1 MEITF
6 GIWKLTLKNSL
17 NPYALLT
24 KNLYLVKFKIA
35 MKKIYLVL
43 FIGFFAFSTN
53 AQNLLEDYKK
63 QYPDFNELVVNDNQS
78 YDFSIE
84 NNKLKVIQNNQYES
98 IILTENGIQNNKESF
113 TYSELVKLLGYEAYS
128 VINDNG
134 REKKI
139 KVTQT
144 NEIQSGQSSVFYDDV
159 KERQL
164 IFPNLEAGS
173 KKVYNYQTEFVDPY
187 LLHKF
192 IFGSNLPIKSSTLEI
207 KTEKDINIG
216 YKIFNDESNSIVFS
230 KTEKKGKWIYK
241 WTQKEIKPV
250 KFESNSPGYLY
261 LVPHINIYIK
271 DYTIDGKKVDI
282 LDDVNKLYTYYKSFT
297 KNLNQTE
304 DPTLKAITLKI
315 TENQANDDDKMKSIF
330 YWVKDNI
337 KYVAFENGY
346 EGFIPREAS
355 LICERKFG
363 DCKDMAS
370 IITAMAKY
378 ANVKNVYISWIGTRD
393 IPYSYNELATPA
405 VDNHM
410 IAVYKKGDE
419 YVFLDATDKETI
431 YGIPTAFIQ
440 GKEALYGDGENF
452 KIIPV
457 PIIPAEKNGINEQV
471 KLAIEKDKLVGS
483 GKLQFNG
490 YNRSHIL
497 SRIGDATNKTR
508 FEMIK
513 SLVLK
518 GNNKFNLKDFTE
530 ENIKDRDKPYQI
542 NYNFDLG
549 NYIVRADKEIYI
561 NLFLE
566 KPLEKTTIEKD
577 RIAKF
582 EFDFLTF
589 INSQYEFEIPKN
601 CTVKY
606 LPKNFSLDNDY
617 LKVDFVYEVKNNKI
631 ILNIQLKQKKLLL
644 DKSDFEEWNKTIKN
658 LKNNYTETLIL
669 LEK

>member
-1 MEITF
+1 MNWLKLSNKRLYILAF
-6 GIWKLTLKNSL
+6 YGI
-17 NPYALLT
+17 
-24 KNLYLVKFKIA
+24 
-35 MKKIYLVL
+35 
-43 FIGFFAFSTN
+43 FAFTGN
-53 AQNLLEDYKK
+53 AQNSFDAYKK
-63 QYPDFNELVVNDNQS
+63 QYPDFNELVLNDVQL

-84 NNKLKVIQNNQYES
+84 NNKLKVVQDNQYES
-98 IILTENGIQNNKESF
+98 MILTENGIQGNKESF
-113 TYSELVKLLGYEAYS
+113 NYSELVKLLGYEAYS
-128 VINDNG
+128 AITIAG
-134 REKKI
+134 KEKKI

-144 NEIQSGQSSVFYDDV
+144 SEVQSGQSSVFYDDV

-164 IFPNLEAGS
+164 IFPNLEAGA
-173 KKVYNYQTEFVDPY
+173 KKMYNYQVEFIDPF

-192 IFGSNLPIKSSTLEI
+192 IFGSHLPIKNSTLEI
-207 KTEKDINIG
+207 KTDKNINIG
-216 YKIFNDESNSIVFS
+216 YKIFNDPSNLIEFS
-230 KTEKKGKWIYK
+230 KTEKKGKWVYK
-241 WTQKEIKPV
+241 WTLKDIKPV
-250 KFESNSPGYLY
+250 KMEGNSPGYLY
-261 LVPHINIYIK
+261 IIPHINVYIK
-271 DYTIDGKKVDI
+271 DYTVNNKKVDVLGDI
-282 LDDVNKLYTYYKSFT
+282 DKLFAYYKGFT

-315 TENQANDDDKMKSIF
+315 TENLTNDEDKVKSIF

-337 KYVAFENGY
+337 KYIAFENGY

-378 ANVKNVYISWIGTRD
+378 ANVKNVYIAWIGTRD

-410 IAVYKKGDE
+410 IAVYKKGE
-419 YVFLDATDKETI
+419 QHIFLDATDKETL

-440 GKEALYGDGENF
+440 GKEAMYDNGDTY

-457 PIIPAEKNGINEQV
+457 PVVTAEKNEVKELV
-471 KLAIEKDKLVGS
+471 KLKIEKDKLVGS
-483 GKLQFNG
+483 GKVEFIG
-490 YNRSHIL
+490 YNRSRIL

-518 GNNKFNLKDFTE
+518 GNNKFNLKDYTE
-530 ENIKDRDKPYQI
+530 ENIKDRDKSYQI
-542 NYNFDLG
+542 DYNFDLG
-549 NYIVRADKEIYI
+549 NYIVKVDKEMYV
-561 NLFLE
+561 NLFLDR
-566 KPLEKTTIEKD
+566 PLEKMILEKD
-577 RIAKF
+577 RSSKF
-582 EFDFLTF
+582 EFEHLNY
-589 INSQYEFEIPKN
+589 INSQYEMDIPQN

-617 LKVDFVYEVKNNKI
+617 LKADFVYELKNNKI
-631 ILNIQLKQKKLLL
+631 LLHSQLKQKKLML
-644 DKSDFEEWNKTIKN
+644 DKPDFELWNKSIKE
-658 LKNNYTETLIL
+658 LKSNYTDTLIL

>member
-1 MEITF
+1 MN
-6 GIWKLTLKNSL
+6 WLKLSNKHL
-17 NPYALLT
+17 YALAF
-24 KNLYLVKFKIA
+24 YGI
-35 MKKIYLVL
+35 
-43 FIGFFAFSTN
+43 FAFTGN
-53 AQNLLEDYKK
+53 AQDSFDEYKK
-63 QYPDFNELVVNDNQS
+63 QYPDFNELILNDVQT

-84 NNKLKVIQNNQYES
+84 NEKLKVVQDNQYES
-98 IILTENGIQNNKESF
+98 IILNENGILGNKESF
-113 TYSELVKLLGYEAYS
+113 SYSELVKLLGYEAYS
-128 VINDNG
+128 SVNVG
-134 REKKI
+134 GKEKKI

-144 NEIQSGQSSVFYDDV
+144 NEVQSGQSSVFYDNV

-164 IFPNLEAGS
+164 LFPNLEAGA
-173 KKVYNYQTEFVDPY
+173 KKMYNYQVEFIDPF

-192 IFGSNLPIKSSTLEI
+192 IFGSHLPIKNSTLEI
-207 KTEKDINIG
+207 RTDKNINIG

-230 KTEKKGKWIYK
+230 KTEKKGKWVYK
-241 WTQKEIKPV
+241 WTYKDVKPV
-250 KFESNSPGYLY
+250 KMEGNSPGYLY
-261 LVPHINIYIK
+261 IIPHINIYIK
-271 DYTIDGKKVDI
+271 DYTINNKKVDVLGDI
-282 LDDVNKLYTYYKSFT
+282 DKLYAYYKGFT

-315 TENQANDDDKMKSIF
+315 TENLTNDEDKVKSIF

-337 KYVAFENGY
+337 KYIAFENGY

-378 ANVKNVYISWIGTRD
+378 AKVKNVYIAWIGTRD
-393 IPYSYNELATPA
+393 IPYSYNDLATPA

-410 IAVYKKGDE
+410 IAVYKKGEE
-419 YVFLDATDKETI
+419 YLFLDATDKEKV

-440 GKEALYGDGENF
+440 GKEAMYDNGDTY
-452 KIIPV
+452 KIVPV
-457 PIIPAEKNGINEQV
+457 PLTPAEKNEVKEQV
-471 KLAIEKDKLVGS
+471 KLKIDKDKILGS
-483 GKLQFNG
+483 GKVEFSG
-490 YNRSHIL
+490 YNRSRLL

-518 GNNKFNLKDFTE
+518 GNNKFNLKDYTE

-549 NYIVRADKEIYI
+549 NYIVKVDKEMYV
-561 NLFLE
+561 NLFMDR
-566 KPLEKTTIEKD
+566 PLEKITIEKD
-577 RIAKF
+577 RSAKF
-582 EFDFLTF
+582 EFEHLNY
-589 INSQYEFEIPKN
+589 INTEYELDIPQN

-617 LKVDFVYEVKNNKI
+617 LKVDFIYEVKNNKI
-631 ILNIQLKQKKLLL
+631 RLHSQLKQKKLLL
-644 DKSDFEEWNKTIKN
+644 EKSDFELWNKSIKE
-658 LKNNYTETLIL
+658 LKNNYTDTLIL

>member
-1 MEITF
+1 MN
-6 GIWKLTLKNSL
+6 WLKLSNKHL
-17 NPYALLT
+17 YALAF
-24 KNLYLVKFKIA
+24 YGI
-35 MKKIYLVL
+35 
-43 FIGFFAFSTN
+43 FAFTGN
-53 AQNLLEDYKK
+53 AQNSFDAYKK
-63 QYPDFNELVVNDNQS
+63 QYPDFNELILNDVQT

-84 NNKLKVIQNNQYES
+84 NEKLKVVQDNQYES
-98 IILTENGIQNNKESF
+98 IILNENGILGNKESF
-113 TYSELVKLLGYEAYS
+113 SYSELVKLLGYEAYS
-128 VINDNG
+128 SVNVG
-134 REKKI
+134 GKEKKI

-144 NEIQSGQSSVFYDDV
+144 NEVQSGQSSVFYDNV

-164 IFPNLEAGS
+164 LFPNLEAGA
-173 KKVYNYQTEFVDPY
+173 KKMYNYQVEFIDPF

-192 IFGSNLPIKSSTLEI
+192 IFGSHLPIKNSTLEI
-207 KTEKDINIG
+207 RTDKNINIG

-230 KTEKKGKWIYK
+230 KTEKKGKWVYK
-241 WTQKEIKPV
+241 WTYKDVKPV
-250 KFESNSPGYLY
+250 KMEGNSPGYLY
-261 LVPHINIYIK
+261 IIPHINIYIK
-271 DYTIDGKKVDI
+271 DYTINNKKVDVLGDI
-282 LDDVNKLYTYYKSFT
+282 DKLYAYYKGFT

-315 TENQANDDDKMKSIF
+315 TENLTNDEDKVKSIF

-337 KYVAFENGY
+337 KYIAFENGY

-378 ANVKNVYISWIGTRD
+378 AKVKNVYIAWIGTRD
-393 IPYSYNELATPA
+393 IPYSYNDLATPA

-410 IAVYKKGDE
+410 IAVYKKGEE
-419 YVFLDATDKETI
+419 YLFLDATDKETV

-440 GKEALYGDGENF
+440 GKEAMYDNGDTY
-452 KIIPV
+452 KIVPV
-457 PIIPAEKNGINEQV
+457 PLTPAEKNEVKEQV
-471 KLAIEKDKLVGS
+471 KLKIDKDKILGS
-483 GKLQFNG
+483 GKVEFSG
-490 YNRSHIL
+490 YNRSRLL

-518 GNNKFNLKDFTE
+518 GNNKFNLKDYTE

-549 NYIVRADKEIYI
+549 NYIVKVDKEMYV
-561 NLFLE
+561 NLFMDR
-566 KPLEKTTIEKD
+566 PLEKITIEKD
-577 RIAKF
+577 RSAKF
-582 EFDFLTF
+582 EFEHLNY
-589 INSQYEFEIPKN
+589 INTEYELDIPQN

-617 LKVDFVYEVKNNKI
+617 LKVDFIYEVKNNKI
-631 ILNIQLKQKKLLL
+631 RLHSQLKQKKLML
-644 DKSDFEEWNKTIKN
+644 DKTDFELWNKSIKE
-658 LKNNYTETLIL
+658 LKNNYTDTLIL

>member
-1 MEITF
+1 MNWSKLSNKHLYTLAF
-6 GIWKLTLKNSL
+6 YGI
-17 NPYALLT
+17 
-24 KNLYLVKFKIA
+24 
-35 MKKIYLVL
+35 
-43 FIGFFAFSTN
+43 FAFTGN
-53 AQNLLEDYKK
+53 AQDSFDEYKK
-63 QYPDFNELVVNDNQS
+63 QYPDFNELILNDVQT

-84 NNKLKVIQNNQYES
+84 NEKLKVVQDNQYES
-98 IILTENGIQNNKESF
+98 IILNENGILGNKESF
-113 TYSELVKLLGYEAYS
+113 SYSELVKLLGYEAYS
-128 VINDNG
+128 SVNVG
-134 REKKI
+134 GKEKKI

-144 NEIQSGQSSVFYDDV
+144 NEVQSGQSSVFYDNV

-164 IFPNLEAGS
+164 LFPNLEAGA
-173 KKVYNYQTEFVDPY
+173 KKMYNYQVEFIDPF

-192 IFGSNLPIKSSTLEI
+192 IFGSHLPIKNSTLEI
-207 KTEKDINIG
+207 RTDKNINIG

-230 KTEKKGKWIYK
+230 KTEKKGKWVYK
-241 WTQKEIKPV
+241 WTYKDVKPV
-250 KFESNSPGYLY
+250 KMEGNSPGYLY
-261 LVPHINIYIK
+261 IIPHINIYIK
-271 DYTIDGKKVDI
+271 DYTINNKKVDVLGDI
-282 LDDVNKLYTYYKSFT
+282 DKLYAYYKGFT

-315 TENQANDDDKMKSIF
+315 TENLTNDEDKVKSIF

-337 KYVAFENGY
+337 KYIAFENGY

-378 ANVKNVYISWIGTRD
+378 AKVKNVYIAWIGTRD
-393 IPYSYNELATPA
+393 IPYSYNDLATPA

-410 IAVYKKGDE
+410 IAVYKKGEE
-419 YVFLDATDKETI
+419 YLFLDATDKETV

-440 GKEALYGDGENF
+440 GKEAMYDNGDTY
-452 KIIPV
+452 KIVPV
-457 PIIPAEKNGINEQV
+457 PLTPAEKNEVKEQV
-471 KLAIEKDKLVGS
+471 KLKIDKDKILGS
-483 GKLQFNG
+483 GKVEFSG
-490 YNRSHIL
+490 YNRSRLL

-518 GNNKFNLKDFTE
+518 GNNKFNLKDYTE

-549 NYIVRADKEIYI
+549 NYIVKVDKEMYV
-561 NLFLE
+561 NLFMDR
-566 KPLEKTTIEKD
+566 PLEKITIEKD
-577 RIAKF
+577 RSAKF
-582 EFDFLTF
+582 EFEHLNY
-589 INSQYEFEIPKN
+589 INTEYELDIPQN

-617 LKVDFVYEVKNNKI
+617 LKVDFIYEVKNNKI
-631 ILNIQLKQKKLLL
+631 RLHSQLKQKKLML
-644 DKSDFEEWNKTIKN
+644 DKTDFELWNKSIKE
-658 LKNNYTETLIL
+658 LKNNYTDTLIL